1 MHILKLKTL
10 SLGIFLLLP
19 SLSWA
24 QTKDTN
30 QANDYQDEIFV
41 VVEEYPQFP
50 GGEEARFKFLA
61 DHTVFPNEAKSNNI
75 QGRVIVGFIVEKDG
89 SITNVKVL
97 KSANRLLDAEAIRV
111 TKLMPKWEP
120 GKQKGKKVRCQYQM
134 PIVFVIT
141 Y

>member
-30 QANDYQDEIFV
+30 QTNEYQDEIFV

-50 GGEEARFKFLA
+50 GGEEARIKFLV
-61 DHTVFPNEAKSNNI
+61 DHLLYPKEALNKNIEGTV
-75 QGRVIVGFIVEKDG
+75 VVGFVVETDG
-89 SITNVKVL
+89 SFSNVKIVRS
-97 KSANRLLDAEAIRV
+97 KDPHLDAEALRV
-111 TKLMPKWEP
+111 TRLMPKWKP
-120 GKQKGKKVRCQYQM
+120 AKQKGKFVRCQFTM
-134 PIVFVIT
+134 PITFSLE
-141 Y
+141 